1 LLLRQILERYTKITN
16 TPLMDFKNLLKQY
29 AEVRIER
36 NYTKLE
42 QFYDYDLTFMSSLLS
57 IRWEILNCLL
67 LENNNASITLTNHF
81 VERMLKLSLIELETK
96 CVNLSEPEKYSK
108 KVIHFHNQY
117 DHLTLDATIKHNK
130 NKQLISIEEANYLS
144 TTCKTFRDSYS
155 HAQVGVI
162 NKKQPDKLSGYMFS
176 FEDVK
181 KKLVNGETDFNKT
194 EIELPKESPTMVQ
207 LYQTESARE
216 NALEYFTKIHDILI
230 NIEKRLEVI

>member
-1 LLLRQILERYTKITN
+1 
-16 TPLMDFKNLLKQY
+16 MDFKNLLKQY

-36 NYTKLE
+36 NYSNLE
-42 QFYDYDLTFMSSLLS
+42 RFYNHDLTFMSSLLN

-96 CVNLSEPEKYSK
+96 NITLSEPEKYSK
-108 KVIHFHNQY
+108 RVIHVHNQY

-130 NKQLISIEEANYLS
+130 KRLLISEDESYYLS

-155 HAQVGVI
+155 HAQIGVI
-162 NKKQPDKLSGYMFS
+162 NKIQPEKFSGYMFS
-176 FEDVK
+176 FDDIK
-181 KKLVNGETDFNKT
+181 KKLVNGETNFNKI
-194 EIELPKESPTMVQ
+194 EIEIPKESPTMAQ

-216 NALEYFTKIHDILI
+216 NALEYFSKIYEILI
-230 NIEKRLEVI
+230 NIEKRLEAM